1 MIKHSWKVILLSLF
15 ALSLGA
21 CVGMGSLS
29 YKQVKLLKKEGFVL
43 TDEGWSLGLPER
55 LLFDFDQAYI
65 SDKNRIQVQRLAL
78 QLQQYNLR
86 KVRIVG
92 HTDQVGNADYNFKL
106 SEKRA
111 RSVAEVFIANGFVPQ
126 NIQIIGRGS
135 TQPLNR
141 ANTEAAH
148 AENRRVAIIIVP

>member
-1 MIKHSWKVILLSLF
+1 MFKHSWKIIMLSLLTLT
-15 ALSLGA
+15 LSA
-21 CVGMGSLS
+21 CLGMGSLS
-29 YKQVKLLKKEGFVL
+29 YKQVQMLKKQGFVL
-43 TDEGWSLGLPER
+43 TEEGWSLGLPER

-65 SDKNRIQVQRLAL
+65 SDKNRIQVQKLVQ
-78 QLQQYNLR
+78 QLHKYNLK

-92 HTDQVGNADYNFKL
+92 HSDQVGNPEYNLKL

-111 RSVAEVFIANGFVPQ
+111 RSVGEVFIANGFTPQ

-135 TQPLNR
+135 SQPLNQ